1 MIPLEAWVF
10 LPASTG
16 GVQVWEEVDG
26 APVVL
31 EAEDGM
37 PTLGLALTAPIQLKR
52 SRLLIEVRGEGRSA
66 HWESRPSVTAGWGM
80 FGADMGWRWGP
91 AEGAGSVPGLVETW
105 WGAGG
110 GARLGWMVAEPWS
123 PWMAWG
129 IGSTTSGGLSFGTG
143 RVRPMVEVR
152 LGLDIVAEA
161 VTGTLDT
168 AVVDMGWT
176 WTPMAFNLAIRA
188 GAGF

>member
-31 EAEDGM
+31 EAEPGM
-37 PTLGLALTAPIQLKR
+37 PALGLALAAPIQLKR
-52 SRLLIEVRGEGRSA
+52 SRLLIEVRGEGTSA
-66 HWESRPSVTAGWGM
+66 HWESRPAVTAGWGM
-80 FGADMGWRWGP
+80 FGADMGWRWGR
-91 AEGAGSVPGLVETW
+91 AEGAGSVPGLVEGW

-110 GARLGWMVAEPWS
+110 GARIGWMVAEPWS

-129 IGSTTSGGLSFGTG
+129 IGSTTSGGLTFGTG
-143 RVRPMVEVR
+143 RVRPMFEAR

-188 GAGF
+188 GAAF